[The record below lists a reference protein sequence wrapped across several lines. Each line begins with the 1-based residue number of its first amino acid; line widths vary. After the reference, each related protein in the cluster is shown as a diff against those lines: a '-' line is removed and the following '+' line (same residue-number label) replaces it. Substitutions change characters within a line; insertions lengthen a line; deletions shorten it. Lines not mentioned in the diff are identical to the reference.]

1 MTLVTTTKNYEVQ
14 QWHLHKTS
22 SFIKPHYSFI
32 QSLFIEFF
40 VNFRSAKELNVII
53 YNFRSSVV
61 DPHFSRVSTQLVRL
75 DLFFLWWKISF
86 WKSRSRQ
93 LFYFIFESENK
104 TRKKNLKEV
113 TP

>member
-61 DPHFSRVSTQLVRL
+61 DPHFSRVSTQLARL
-75 DLFFLWWKISF
+75 DLFFFYGEKLVFGKVGVANYFI
-86 WKSRSRQ
+86 
-93 LFYFIFESENK
+93 LFYFWK
-104 TRKKNLKEV
+104 GK
-113 TP
+113 